1 MKFARS
7 KNDVATFIFIAIS
20 NFCAGLYRP
29 RSSDITV
36 FLSSTITALIPCACL
51 RTVNS
56 VDNSCAGA
64 AINGGVDTR
73 VNGSNLLIMEFRAN
87 QVGGPATLCSV
98 SGSTLRVRPQIAAK
112 SQHRSLESDVL
123 FTDVGNCPSFGHS
136 GFALFEKLI

>member
-36 FLSSTITALIPCACL
+36 FLSSPTITALIPCACL
-51 RTVNS
+51 RTV
-56 VDNSCAGA
+56 
-64 AINGGVDTR
+64 
-73 VNGSNLLIMEFRAN
+73 SNLLIMEFRAD

-98 SGSTLRVRPQIAAK
+98 SGSTLRVRPQIPAK